1 MGAVYTPNILR
12 DGAAIADATLTT
24 NFTRKTDFTNG
35 NVGAENFKPD
45 AGIGEEFVQH
55 PVNRCFAVFNVPSI
69 TCDAGTTAARVI
81 GEMQAPA
88 FVAGHPT
95 AYKLQAI
102 HGRVMSRDNGG
113 AFAGTDR
120 IRLQVRLWKKNASA
134 WMGLAETGVIT
145 TVFDTGAAELVADTN
160 YKYTTNL
167 GATGEKISQ
176 DTYPRIQALINI
188 GADAA
193 ASVVPEGIMVAFEYI
208 VTKVP

>member
-12 DGAAIADATLTT
+12 DGAAIADATIVA
-24 NFTRKTDFTNG
+24 NFVRKTAFTNG

-55 PVNRCFAVFNVPSI
+55 PVNRCFAVFNLNSI
-69 TCDAGTTAARVI
+69 ACTAGTSTAWVI

-102 HGRVMSRDNGG
+102 HGRVLTRDA
-113 AFAGTDR
+113 AFAATDR

-145 TVFDTGAAELVADTN
+145 TVFDTDAAGLVADTN

-188 GADAA
+188 TADAA
-193 ASVVPEGIMVAFEYI
+193 GAVTPTGIMVAFEYI